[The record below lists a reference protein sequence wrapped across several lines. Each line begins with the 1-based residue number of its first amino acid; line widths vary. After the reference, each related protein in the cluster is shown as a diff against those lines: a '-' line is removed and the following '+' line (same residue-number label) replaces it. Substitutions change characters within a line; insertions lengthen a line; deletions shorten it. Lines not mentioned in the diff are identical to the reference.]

1 LNKFYDADG
10 GDTILTGVGENIF
23 YFTGPTDLGETSIDI
38 LTRKDEIVF
47 NNACG
52 VATSVIPYEDSDGKM
67 YWEASNDQS
76 TTLIDVDLGN
86 MTTFKGTW
94 LVTVDSD

>member
-23 YFTGPTDLGETSIDI
+23 YFTGPTGLGATSIDI

-52 VATSVIPYEDSDGKM
+52 VATSVIPFENSSGDM
-67 YWEASNDQS
+67 QWQASNDQT
-76 TTLIDVDLGN
+76 TTLIDGALEN
-86 MTTFKGTW
+86 FTTF
-94 LVTVDSD
+94 